1 MEGEEVYVVEWILKQ
16 EDISITFYGKDIQS
30 LRHCGN
36 QSRHFLSM
44 VTCWHFINDNIN
56 FLKNAVMEMNSL
68 NTIMWTILETF
79 DKIFYNLNL
88 ILLAINLDEVA
99 SLLEQE
105 PAPPSYTFDPF
116 QTIRKY
122 E

>member
-1 MEGEEVYVVEWILKQ
+1 
-16 EDISITFYGKDIQS
+16 
-30 LRHCGN
+30 
-36 QSRHFLSM
+36 
-44 VTCWHFINDNIN
+44 
-56 FLKNAVMEMNSL
+56 MEMNSL

-79 DKIFYNLNL
+79 DEIFYNLNL

-105 PAPPSYTFDPF
+105 LTPPPHTFDPF
-116 QTIRKY
+116 QTIGKY